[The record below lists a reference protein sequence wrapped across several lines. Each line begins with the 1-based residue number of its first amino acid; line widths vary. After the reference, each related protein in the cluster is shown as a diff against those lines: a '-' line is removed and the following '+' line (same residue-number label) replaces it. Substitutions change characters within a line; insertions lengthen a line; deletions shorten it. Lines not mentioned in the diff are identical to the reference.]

1 MAGSTRPRH
10 RPKLHR
16 QAAVSPGYRGQT
28 NAESSDR
35 SRMPSSSTSI
45 FSDPDDFEATLRR
58 WMDVDLTIT
67 GEGQYRSRLTQIA
80 LRHLYLAAGHE
91 SVSRIAFMSMRLDLV
106 LLCWPTGDH
115 ASQIWHGS
123 ATLPGEIVTL
133 NPGESVHARTVG
145 ASRWAG
151 LWISAADLASYSQ
164 ALTGKPIGAMGGIR
178 SWRPDR
184 AALHTLTA
192 LHAAAVKLFET
203 RPKEVP
209 TAGAIRGL
217 EQQLIHALVECLSG
231 PATRIHGAGEQRANL
246 MVRFEAACIAHAQ
259 TKITLFELCAVLD
272 VAERSLRTCCR
283 QYLGMGPMRYLRVRR
298 MKLVRHALRTAHP
311 AESKVAELAARHG
324 FTSMPRF
331 TAFYRRMFGE
341 LPAATLQRRDTGL
354 TM

>member
-1 MAGSTRPRH
+1 M
-10 RPKLHR
+10 L
-16 QAAVSPGYRGQT
+16 
-28 NAESSDR
+28 
-35 SRMPSSSTSI
+35 SSSTSI
-45 FSDPDDFEATLRR
+45 FSDPDGFEATLRR

-67 GEGQYRSRLTQIA
+67 GEGHYRSRLTQIA

-106 LLCWPTGDH
+106 LLWWPTGDH
-115 ASQIWHGS
+115 ASQIWRGS
-123 ATLPGEIVTL
+123 TTLPGEIVTL
-133 NPGESVHARTVG
+133 NPGESVHARSVG

-151 LWISAADLASYSQ
+151 LWISTADLARYSQ
-164 ALTGKPIGAMGGIR
+164 TLIGKPIEGVGGIR

-209 TAGAIRGL
+209 TASAIRGL
-217 EQQLIHALVECLSG
+217 EQQLIHALVECVSG
-231 PATRIHGAGEQRANL
+231 PATRIHGVGKQHASM

-298 MKLVRHALRTAHP
+298 MNLVRHALRTAHP
-311 AESKVAELAARHG
+311 ADSKVADLAARYG
-324 FTSMPRF
+324 FTTTPRF
-331 TAFYRRMFGE
+331 TAAYRRMFGE
-341 LPAATLQRRDTGL
+341 LPAATLRRRNTGL